1 MRLGSDEIDF
11 SLAAPP
17 SYETSMF
24 DDSGTEPKKSKDE
37 SEEAEELPFKPL
49 YATYASIHQADTQ

>member
-49 YATYASIHQADTQ
+49 YATYTKI